1 MEKKIEKVIKQ
12 RLNSFKKME
21 FLQEAYSFGL
31 EYEKTR
37 AGCSQC
43 VVCALEKVFELNYP
57 DLVKASFPLCGGVI
71 NTIQG
76 TCGGLIGGALV
87 IGYLYGRDKEEF
99 QKMISNRK
107 SLLLAKNLF
116 NKFIQEYNSITC
128 KDIQT
133 KTMGRSFNLWD
144 EEEKKS
150 FEDAGGHED
159 KCPVVVAKAC
169 AWTAEIIW
177 DELLGIKT

>member
-1 MEKKIEKVIKQ
+1 MQ
-12 RLNSFKKME
+12 
-21 FLQEAYSFGL
+21 QAYGFGL

-37 AGCSQC
+37 KGCSQC
-43 VVCALEKVFELNYP
+43 VVCALEKVLGHNYP

-71 NTIQG
+71 NTIKG
-76 TCGGLIGGALV
+76 TCGGLTGGALV

-99 QKMISNRK
+99 QKIMFNRK
-107 SLLLAKNLF
+107 SLSLAKNLF
-116 NKFIQEYNSITC
+116 DRFIQEYNSITC

-133 KTMGRSFNLWD
+133 KIMGRSFNLWD
-144 EEEKKS
+144 EDGKKS
-150 FEDAGGHED
+150 FENAGGHED
-159 KCPVVVAKAC
+159 KCPVVVAKAS